1 MDLSY
6 TALFLILS
14 IIASCIVLR
23 LRVASSWLDT
33 TKLVFYRFIIKF
45 GSGFVTGLLIA
56 TVLSIQSIDTFS
68 GIAASV
74 IFCVGYIAS
83 LYIYAAVLTKQT
95 GKKYSIYAV
104 FKLVLQEFAVLF
116 ILLIPFIM
124 YFTMY
129 YKNDIH

>member
-6 TALFLILS
+6 TALFQILS

-56 TVLSIQSIDTFS
+56 AVLSIQSIDSFS

-83 LYIYAAVLTKQT
+83 LYIYAAVLTNQT
-95 GKKYSIYAV
+95 GKHYSVYAV

-116 ILLIPFIM
+116 ILLVPFLLYLIM
-124 YFTMY
+124 Y
-129 YKNDIH
+129 N

>member
-6 TALFLILS
+6 TVLFLILS

-33 TKLVFYRFIIKF
+33 SKLVIYRFIIKF

-56 TVLSIQSIDTFS
+56 AILSIQSIESFS
-68 GIAASV
+68 GIAISAV
-74 IFCVGYIAS
+74 LLLGYIVS

-95 GKKYSIYAV
+95 GERFSIFSV

-116 ILLIPFIM
+116 ILLVPFVLYFVM
-124 YFTMY
+124 YL
-129 YKNDIH
+129 

>member
-1 MDLSY
+1 M
-6 TALFLILS
+6 
-14 IIASCIVLR
+14 
-23 LRVASSWLDT
+23 ASSWRDT

-56 TVLSIQSIDTFS
+56 AILSIQSIESFS
-68 GIAASV
+68 GIAISA

-129 YKNDIH
+129 HKNDIH

>member
-6 TALFLILS
+6 TVLFLLLS

-33 TKLVFYRFIIKF
+33 SKLVIYRFIIKF

-56 TVLSIQSIDTFS
+56 AILSIQSIESFS
-68 GIAASV
+68 GIAISA
-74 IFCVGYIAS
+74 ILLLGYIVS

-95 GKKYSIYAV
+95 GEKYSIFSV

-116 ILLIPFIM
+116 ILLVPFILYFVM
-124 YFTMY
+124 YL
-129 YKNDIH
+129 